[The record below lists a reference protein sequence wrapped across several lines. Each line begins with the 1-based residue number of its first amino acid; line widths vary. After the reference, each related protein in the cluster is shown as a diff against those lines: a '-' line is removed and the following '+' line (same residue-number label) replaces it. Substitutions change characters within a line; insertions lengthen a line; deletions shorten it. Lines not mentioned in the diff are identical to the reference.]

1 MLLLTFVLIAVI
13 SLSGFYESYFQF
25 LPQFRRFPTIIHIHF
40 AAFFCWFAM
49 IIIQPV
55 LIRQKNY
62 ILHRR
67 VGQLSYLLA
76 PILVLTII
84 VLVRDKV
91 QREWA
96 VSLENAAMTAF
107 IGLLDI
113 LSFSAYYIIAMIKRN
128 NTRWHVAFIIAASLV
143 VLNPGMARLLNQIKP
158 GLGLLG
164 AVLIPFLVS
173 ATIIW
178 YEKVKQQR
186 PVLASPYTLFFLC
199 WTLEI
204 VLLIT
209 IPPTALWEKMVSHFI
224 L

>member
-1 MLLLTFVLIAVI
+1 MLLLAFVLIAVI
-13 SLSGFYESYFQF
+13 SLSGFYKSYFQL
-25 LPQFRRFPTIIHIHF
+25 LPPFSRFPSIIHIHF

-62 ILHRR
+62 ILHRK
-67 VGQLSYLLA
+67 VGRLSYLLA
-76 PILVLTII
+76 PILVLTIM

-91 QREWA
+91 QREWT
-96 VSLENAAMTAF
+96 VSAGNAAMTAF

-113 LSFSAYYIIAMIKRN
+113 LSFSTYYIIAMIKRN

-143 VLNPGMARLLNQIKP
+143 VLNPGMARLLNHIKP
-158 GLGLLG
+158 GLGLAG
-164 AVLIPFLVS
+164 AVLVPFLVS
-173 ATIIW
+173 ATIIL
-178 YEKVKQQR
+178 YEKVKQKR

-204 VLLIT
+204 ALLIT
-209 IPPTALWEKMVSHFI
+209 IPPTAPWKKIVSHLI

>member
-1 MLLLTFVLIAVI
+1 MTFVLIAVI

-25 LPQFRRFPTIIHIHF
+25 LPQFSRFPAVIHIHF
-40 AAFFCWFAM
+40 SAFFCWFAM
-49 IIIQPV
+49 IIIQPL

-62 ILHRR
+62 TLHRK
-67 VGQLSYLLA
+67 VGRLSYLLA

-84 VLVRDKV
+84 VLVRDKA

-96 VSLENAAMTAF
+96 VSTDNAAMTAF

-158 GLGLLG
+158 GLGLAG
-164 AVLIPFLVS
+164 AVLAPFLVS
-173 ATIIW
+173 AAIILF
-178 YEKVKQQR
+178 EKIKYKRQ
-186 PVLASPYTLFFLC
+186 VLTSPYALFFLC
-199 WTLEI
+199 WALEI
-204 VLLIT
+204 ALLMA
-209 IPPTALWEKMVSHFI
+209 IPQTTLWKKMVSTFI
-224 L
+224 M